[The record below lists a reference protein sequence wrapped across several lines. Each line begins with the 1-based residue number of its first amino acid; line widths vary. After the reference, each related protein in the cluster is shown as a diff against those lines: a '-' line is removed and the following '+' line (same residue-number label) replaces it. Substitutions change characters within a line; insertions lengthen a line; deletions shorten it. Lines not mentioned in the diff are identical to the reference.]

1 MPPVKP
7 QPCAGQETGPTATSQ
22 GFPWMETSG
31 SCRVEANQQF
41 AVDVLRSFAQPSA
54 SFTNCEWH
62 KMFCTK
68 TGGFVEKVQPSWHR
82 GSWHK
87 GVQERRSAHPRAP
100 AALPAHKDLF
110 IDHGRDAGFFQV
122 GFVRMIW
129 DITTRRTQS
138 VRSRR

>member
-1 MPPVKP
+1 
-7 QPCAGQETGPTATSQ
+7 
-22 GFPWMETSG
+22 
-31 SCRVEANQQF
+31 
-41 AVDVLRSFAQPSA
+41 
-54 SFTNCEWH
+54 
-62 KMFCTK
+62 MFCTK
-68 TGGFVEKVQPSWHR
+68 TEGFVEKIQPSWHR
-82 GSWHK
+82 VSWHK

-138 VRSRR
+138 VRSR